1 MMVNEN
7 RSLFALNG
15 ITGMLIAVALLL
27 SIVGVLTYLSVTT
40 QAANA
45 RNFYKIDN
53 EKEIKMFSTES
64 AKHIVDVK

>member
-1 MMVNEN
+1 MMENEN
-7 RSLFALNG
+7 RNLFALNG
-15 ITGMLIAVALLL
+15 ITGMLIAVVLLL
-27 SIVGVLTYLSVTT
+27 SIVGVLTYFSVTT

-45 RNFYKIDN
+45 TNFYKIEN

>member
-45 RNFYKIDN
+45 RNFYKIEN